1 MNVIS
6 QVEAPEEKTVDREKI
21 CPLLLRIFCA
31 NGRHNPLSEY
41 GRGSTPANELQI
53 YTWYIMLDCTL
64 RELMSLIKEVN
75 PDARRRG
82 TTFDF
87 AVVAPDRFT
96 PRYVMRDIGNTM
108 NGQRGVDDN
117 KTLANC
123 KFEIGDFIDVAITL
137 PGIGPVGPILRRSG
151 GLPMRDRS
159 PVRRRVY

>member
-6 QVEAPEEKTVDREKI
+6 QVEAPEEKTVDREKV

-53 YTWYIMLDCTL
+53 YTWLDCTL

-117 KTLANC
+117 KTVSL
-123 KFEIGDFIDVAITL
+123 IV
-137 PGIGPVGPILRRSG
+137 
-151 GLPMRDRS
+151 
-159 PVRRRVY
+159 